1 MSDSESKPKGGV
13 PSWQMK
19 PEASDPKPETE
30 EKQATAAEPSP
41 EPKPRTSVLEDARK
55 FLEEDEVKDA
65 STDKKVAF
73 LEGKGL
79 SSEEIHQLLGIT
91 RNLEASNPESQAS
104 PKSPAPLPQ
113 PAAASTTPSPPQP
126 QPQSPPQPPSP
137 APPSPS
143 TPPTITHP
151 ESLTPPP
158 PPPPLIT
165 APRLLKTLYLFGG
178 LSALLYGTSTHLV
191 APMSA
196 SLSSSRHELATTAQA
211 HLSALISRLK
221 PLVSQVPQP
230 VLAQGE
236 RYEDKDGEDSD
247 GDPTEMFHRDIGVQT
262 SPIISRP
269 SSPSQEEK
277 VSVAEAQAKK
287 AATIGAILSDVDLT
301 ISSELHEA
309 SNLQTGIDDLK
320 KYLDSLMY
328 NPPTF
333 SYGAG
338 SAFGGKRDEDDEIG
352 RVKREI
358 RAVKGVLLTARSFP
372 GVGAGVR

>member
-19 PEASDPKPETE
+19 PEASDPKPATE
-30 EKQATAAEPSP
+30 EKPASESSSP
-41 EPKPRTSVLEDARK
+41 EPKPRSSVLEDARK

-79 SSEEIHQLLGIT
+79 TSEEIHQLLGIT
-91 RNLEASNPESQAS
+91 RNLEATSLESQAS
-104 PKSPAPLPQ
+104 PKTQAPPPQ
-113 PAAASTTPSPPQP
+113 PTATTTPPPQP
-126 QPQSPPQPPSP
+126 QASPQPPPQTP
-137 APPSPS
+137 AQPYRD
-143 TPPTITHP
+143 TPPIITYP
-151 ESLTPPP
+151 EFLTTPTS
-158 PPPPLIT
+158 PPPLIT
-165 APRLLKTLYLFGG
+165 ASRLLKTLYLFSG

-191 APMSA
+191 APMSSA
-196 SLSSSRHELATTAQA
+196 LSSARHELLAAAQM
-211 HLSALISRLK
+211 HLDTLVSKLK
-221 PLVSQVPQP
+221 PLVSELPPQP

-236 RYEDKDGEDSD
+236 RYEDRDEEDSD
-247 GDPTEMFHRDIGVQT
+247 GGDPTEMFHRDIGVQT
-262 SPIISRP
+262 SPPPSRP

-277 VSVAEAQAKK
+277 ISVAESQAKK
-287 AATIGAILSDVDLT
+287 ASNIGAILSEVDLT
-301 ISSELHEA
+301 IASELREA
-309 SNLQTGIDDLK
+309 GNLQDGIEDLK

-328 NPPTF
+328 SPPTF

-338 SAFGGKRDEDDEIG
+338 SAFGAKRDEDDEIG